1 MCLKFLPLDSSKFKQ
16 TKECCLSLRKSFWD
30 ASKPEV
36 SYATISYYNA
46 LSAESLE
53 KNRSSFY
60 FSSVSSSNLKLKQNR
75 TKKPY
80 SNRELFL
87 KRGNT
92 KPSSCTCQLYQKQY
106 FEKRLRMASEQFLS
120 FQKQLMVTACRNKKH
135 CQKTVHI
142 RNYLLCSKTF

>member
-53 KNRSSFY
+53 KTGLASI
-60 FSSVSSSNLKLKQNR
+60 SV
-75 TKKPY
+75 
-80 SNRELFL
+80 
-87 KRGNT
+87 
-92 KPSSCTCQLYQKQY
+92 
-106 FEKRLRMASEQFLS
+106 QFPA
-120 FQKQLMVTACRNKKH
+120 V
-135 CQKTVHI
+135 I
-142 RNYLLCSKTF
+142 

>member
-1 MCLKFLPLDSSKFKQ
+1 MLSFLKEIFLGCIQ
-16 TKECCLSLRKSFWD
+16 TRSQLRNHQLLQCIKCRE
-30 ASKPEV
+30 PR
-36 SYATISYYNA
+36 
-46 LSAESLE
+46 

-60 FSSVSSSNLKLKQNR
+60 FSSVSSSNLKLNQNR
-75 TKKPY
+75 TKKTY

-106 FEKRLRMASEQFLS
+106 FEKRLRMASVQFLS
-120 FQKQLMVTACRNKKH
+120 FQKWLMVTACRNKKH
-135 CQKTVHI
+135 YQKTVHI